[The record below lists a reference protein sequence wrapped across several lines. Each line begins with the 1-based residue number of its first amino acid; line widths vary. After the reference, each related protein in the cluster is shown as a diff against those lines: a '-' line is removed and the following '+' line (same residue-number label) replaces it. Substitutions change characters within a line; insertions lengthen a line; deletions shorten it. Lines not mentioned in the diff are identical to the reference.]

1 MVKGTARDAAGTL
14 PAMAKLNDAARE
26 LIGSGALA
34 HLVTLNDDGSP
45 HVTVIWVGL
54 DGDELVSGHFILPQ
68 RKLAN
73 IRRDPRVALSF
84 EDNKLNS
91 VGTKD
96 HLVIYAYAKLTE
108 GGAPELLARLA
119 KTYIGPDAE
128 FPPFPDPPRGYIA
141 HFTIDRISGVGDWA
155 D

>member
-1 MVKGTARDAAGTL
+1 
-14 PAMAKLNDAARE
+14 MAKLNDAARE

-54 DGDELVSGHFILPQ
+54 DGDELVSGHFLLPQ

-73 IRRDPRVALSF
+73 INRDPRVALSF

-96 HLVIYAYAKLTE
+96 HLVIYAHAKLTD
-108 GGAPELLARLA
+108 GGAPELLGRLA

-128 FPPFPDPPRGYIA
+128 YPPFPDPPSGCIA

-155 D
+155 A

>member
-1 MVKGTARDAAGTL
+1 
-14 PAMAKLNDAARE
+14 MAKLNDAARE

-54 DGDELVSGHFILPQ
+54 DGDELVSGHFVLPQ

-91 VGTKD
+91 VGTRD
-96 HLVIYAYAKLTE
+96 HLVVYAYAKLTE
-108 GGAPELLARLA
+108 GGAPELVARLA
-119 KTYIGPDAE
+119 KTYIGPDTDY
-128 FPPFPDPPRGYIA
+128 PPVDELPGGYIA
-141 HFTIDRISGVGDWA
+141 HFTIDRVSGVGDWA
-155 D
+155 A